1 MRDNPFYHRDY
12 GTPHNTAPFDRIKL
26 EDYEPAILEGIRQDD
41 AFIQCIIDNPE
52 PPTFDNTIAVTTL
65 DDLLERVTKVFF
77 NLLSAETNDE
87 VDALAQKLS
96 PILTEHANNILF
108 NKRYFQ
114 RVKAVYQQYHPSTA
128 PASCSAASGS
138 PCATSSSAAS
148 GLPASTPPSSPR
160 PLTPE
165 EQMLLEKSYDGFIRA
180 GAALDEEG
188 QARLREMN
196 QQMALLTLQFSQ
208 NNLKATNA
216 YQLHITDE
224 ADLAGLPDSARDAAA
239 LAAKENG
246 KEGWLFT
253 LHAPSYGPFMTY
265 ADNRELRRQMYMAKN
280 TLCIGT
286 GELSNE
292 AIVQQ
297 LVNLRREHAQLLG
310 YKTFADYVLKERM
323 AETADNVYHLLDQL
337 LDAYMEPARKEVA
350 EIEATARK
358 LEGADFELK
367 PWDFSYYGHKLKM
380 ERFNIDAEMTRPY
393 LQLSR
398 VKEGVFGLATRLY
411 GITFRENPDIP
422 VYHPDVQAYEVLD
435 QDGTFLAVLYT
446 DFFPRKGKQ
455 SGAWM
460 TSFKEQWIGP
470 DLDESALSDPVLRDS
485 LAKGKPVLIPP
496 TDPSTWK
503 NSRPH
508 VSLVMN
514 FTKPTETKPALLTLG
529 EVETFLHEFGHALH
543 GIFANTRFASLSGTS
558 VYWDFVELP
567 SQLMENFAVEPDFLN
582 TFAAHYET
590 GEPMPEDLIQRIIDS
605 SNFNVAYACIRQV
618 SFGLL
623 DMAYYTLTE
632 PFTADVQTF
641 EREAWQ
647 RAQLFDEVP
656 GTCMTVQFGHIMS
669 GGYAAGYYSYKW
681 AEVLD
686 ADAFS
691 VFKQHG
697 IFDRTTAQRFRDCIL
712 SRGGTEHPMTLY
724 KRFRGQEPTI
734 DALLKRNGIK

>member
-1 MRDNPFYHRDY
+1 MRENPFFNKNYH
-12 GTPHNTAPFDRIKL
+12 TPHNTAPFNRILL

-41 AFIQCIIDNPE
+41 AFIQRIIDNPE
-52 PPTFDNTIAVTTL
+52 PPTFDNTIAITTP
-65 DDLLERVTKVFF
+65 DDMLERVTKVFF

-87 VDALAQKLS
+87 MDELAQKMS
-96 PILTEHANNILF
+96 PILTEHANNIIF
-108 NKRYFQ
+108 NKRYFE
-114 RVKAVYQQYHPSTA
+114 RVKAVWEQYHQPSTLT
-128 PASCSAASGS
+128 PQPS
-138 PCATSSSAAS
+138 PLNPT
-148 GLPASTPPSSPR
+148 SPR

-165 EQMLLEKSYDGFIRA
+165 EQMLLEKAYDGFIRA
-180 GAALDEEG
+180 GAALDEAG
-188 QARLREMN
+188 QTRLREINN
-196 QQMALLTLQFSQ
+196 QMSLLTLQFSQ
-208 NNLKATNA
+208 NRLKATNA

-224 ADLAGLPDSARDAAA
+224 ADLSGLPDSAREAAA
-239 LAAKENG
+239 LAAKEQG

-253 LHAPSYGPFMTY
+253 LQAPSYGPFITY

-280 TLCIGT
+280 TICVQGT
-286 GELSNE
+286 PFDNE
-292 AIVQQ
+292 TLVAQI
-297 LVNLRREHAQLLG
+297 VNLRQERAKLLG

-337 LDAYMEPARKEVA
+337 LEAYMPTAHKEVQ
-350 EIEATARK
+350 EIEDMAHR
-358 LEGADFELK
+358 LEGENFELQ
-367 PWDFSYYGHKLKM
+367 PWDFSYYGHKLKK
-380 ERFNIDAEMTRPY
+380 ERYDIDAEMLRPY
-393 LQLSR
+393 LQLAR

-411 GITFRENPDIP
+411 GITFRENKDIP

-435 QDGTFLAVLYT
+435 QDGSFLAVLYT
-446 DFFPRKGKQ
+446 DFYPRKGKQ
-455 SGAWM
+455 AGAWM

-470 DLDESALSDPVLRDS
+470 SDEDPKRME
-485 LAKGKPVLIPP
+485 
-496 TDPSTWK
+496 

-590 GEPMPEDLIQRIIDS
+590 GEPIPADLIQRIIDS
-605 SNFNVAYACIRQV
+605 RNFQVAYACIRQV

-632 PFTADVQTF
+632 PFSADVKAF
-641 EREAWQ
+641 ESKAWE
-647 RAQLFDEVP
+647 RAQLLKEIP

-686 ADAFS
+686 ADAFA
-691 VFKQHG
+691 VFKEHG
-697 IFDRTTAQRFRDCIL
+697 IFDRETAQRFRDCIL

-724 KRFRGQEPTI
+724 KRFRGSEPTI
-734 DALLKRNGIK
+734 DALLKRNGIKRPTPDPSRNGGERLRSER

>member
-1 MRDNPFYHRDY
+1 MRENPFFNKNYH
-12 GTPHNTAPFDRIKL
+12 TPHNTAPFNRILL

-41 AFIQCIIDNPE
+41 AFIQRIIDNPE
-52 PPTFDNTIAVTTL
+52 PPTFDNTIAITTP
-65 DDLLERVTKVFF
+65 DDMLERVTKVFF

-87 VDALAQKLS
+87 MDELAQKMS
-96 PILTEHANNILF
+96 PILTEHANNIIF
-108 NKRYFQ
+108 NKRYFE
-114 RVKAVYQQYHPSTA
+114 RVKAVWEQYHQPSTLT
-128 PASCSAASGS
+128 PQPS
-138 PCATSSSAAS
+138 P
-148 GLPASTPPSSPR
+148 PTPPSPR

-165 EQMLLEKSYDGFIRA
+165 EQMLLEKAYDGFIRA
-180 GAALDEEG
+180 GAALDEAG
-188 QARLREMN
+188 QTRLREINN
-196 QQMALLTLQFSQ
+196 QMSLLTLQFSQ
-208 NNLKATNA
+208 NRLKATNA

-224 ADLAGLPDSARDAAA
+224 ADLSGLPDSAREAAA
-239 LAAKENG
+239 LAAKEQG

-253 LHAPSYGPFMTY
+253 LQAPSYGPFITY

-280 TLCIGT
+280 TICVQGT
-286 GELSNE
+286 PFDNE
-292 AIVQQ
+292 TLVAQI
-297 LVNLRREHAQLLG
+297 VNLRQERAKLLG

-337 LDAYMEPARKEVA
+337 LEAYMPTAHKEVQ
-350 EIEATARK
+350 EIEDMAHR
-358 LEGADFELK
+358 LEGENFELQ
-367 PWDFSYYGHKLKM
+367 PWDFSYYGHKLKK
-380 ERFNIDAEMTRPY
+380 ERYDIDAEMLRPY
-393 LQLSR
+393 LQLAR

-411 GITFRENPDIP
+411 GITFRENKDIP

-435 QDGTFLAVLYT
+435 QDGSFLAVLYT
-446 DFFPRKGKQ
+446 DFYPRKGKQ
-455 SGAWM
+455 AGAWM

-470 DLDESALSDPVLRDS
+470 SDEDPKRME
-485 LAKGKPVLIPP
+485 
-496 TDPSTWK
+496 

-590 GEPMPEDLIQRIIDS
+590 GEPIPADLIQRIIDS
-605 SNFNVAYACIRQV
+605 RNFQVAYACIRQV

-632 PFTADVQTF
+632 PFSADVKAF
-641 EREAWQ
+641 ESKAWE
-647 RAQLFDEVP
+647 RAQLLKEIP

-686 ADAFS
+686 ADAFA
-691 VFKQHG
+691 VFKEHG
-697 IFDRTTAQRFRDCIL
+697 IFDRETAQRFRDCIL

-724 KRFRGQEPTI
+724 KRFRGSEPTI
-734 DALLKRNGIK
+734 DALLKRNGIKRPTPDPSRNGGERLRSER